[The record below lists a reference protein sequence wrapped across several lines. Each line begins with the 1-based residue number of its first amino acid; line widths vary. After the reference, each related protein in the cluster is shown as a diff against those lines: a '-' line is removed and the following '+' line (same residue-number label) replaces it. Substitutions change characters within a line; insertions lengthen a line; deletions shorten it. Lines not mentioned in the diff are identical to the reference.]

1 MSPIRLNSHVRRK
14 LGLLSVEINGDIVT
28 LNEVLGE
35 YYSLNQIA
43 SDIWK
48 RLEEPIRVSDLV
60 TTLTKDYEGDPA
72 QIRNDV
78 LDLLDVLQRKGL
90 LAIEG

>member
-1 MSPIRLNSHVRRK
+1 MSPINLNSHVRRK
-14 LGLLSVEINGDIVT
+14 TGLLSVEINGDIVT

-35 YYSLNQIA
+35 YYSLNQVA
-43 SDIWK
+43 SDVWK
-48 RLEEPIRVSDLV
+48 RLEEPIRVGDLV
-60 TTLTKDYEGDPA
+60 TGLAEDYEGDPA

-78 LDLLDVLQRKGL
+78 LGLLGILQQKGL